1 MQLIRKVNKG
11 FWFLLCV
18 TDIYSQYDWVIPL
31 KDKKNIAITN
41 AFQKIKYGLIK
52 IVNYNRSV
60 KSWLEKNDTEM

>member
-31 KDKKNIAITN
+31 KDKKNITITN
-41 AFQKIKYGLIK
+41 AFQKIKYGLIN

-60 KSWLEKNDTEM
+60 KSWLEKNYK

>member
-31 KDKKNIAITN
+31 KDKKNITITN

-52 IVNYNRSV
+52 IVNYNRSM

>member
-31 KDKKNIAITN
+31 KDKKNITITN

-52 IVNYNRSV
+52 IVNYTRSM